1 MSANLYVYNQYRI
14 PNNAVVKLQVATA
27 NSNIEFG
34 NKPIVYVTELLCELS
49 GAHKVYDC
57 INKYYGEY
65 VYNTGRI
72 QLHNIDIKTFKVE
85 LSKVRDILAEQIA
98 LERLGYPDILGHL
111 DIRDKKIPGTLRT
124 KQYELDSMDK
134 FISTMDLLLDKNAL
148 YPELRSTAYFE
159 LETA

>member
-34 NKPIVYVTELLCELS
+34 NKPIVYVTELLCELC

-57 INKYYGEY
+57 INKYYGKY

-98 LERLGYPDILGHL
+98 LERLGYPDIT
-111 DIRDKKIPGTLRT
+111 DKNLPGTLKVKR
-124 KQYELDSMDK
+124 YELDSIDK

>member
-1 MSANLYVYNQYRI
+1 MSANLYVYNQYMI

-98 LERLGYPDILGHL
+98 LERLGYPDIT
-111 DIRDKKIPGTLRT
+111 DKNLPGTLKV
-124 KQYELDSMDK
+124 KQYELDSIDK

>member
-14 PNNAVVKLQVATA
+14 PNNAVVKLQVTTA
-27 NSNIEFG
+27 SGDIELG
-34 NKPIVYVTELLCELS
+34 NKPIVYVAELLCELS

-98 LERLGYPDILGHL
+98 LERLGYPDIT
-111 DIRDKKIPGTLRT
+111 DKNLPGTLKV
-124 KQYELDSMDK
+124 KQYELDSIDK
-134 FISTMDLLLDKNAL
+134 FISTMDLLLDKNTL

>member
-1 MSANLYVYNQYRI
+1 MSANLYVYNQYMM
-14 PNNAVVKLQVATA
+14 PNNAVVKLQVTTKGGD
-27 NSNIEFG
+27 IEFG

-65 VYNTGRI
+65 VHDIGRI

-85 LSKVRDILAEQIA
+85 LSKIRDILAEQIA
-98 LERLGYPDILGHL
+98 LERLGYPDIA
-111 DIRDKKIPGTLRT
+111 DKNVPGALNS

-134 FISTMDLLLDKNAL
+134 FISAMDLLLDKNVL
-148 YPELRSTAYFE
+148 YPELRATAWFE

>member
-1 MSANLYVYNQYRI
+1 MSANLYVYNQYMM
-14 PNNAVVKLQVATA
+14 PNNAVVNLQVATA

-98 LERLGYPDILGHL
+98 LERLGYPDIT
-111 DIRDKKIPGTLRT
+111 DKNLPGTLKVKR
-124 KQYELDSMDK
+124 YELDSIDK

>member
-1 MSANLYVYNQYRI
+1 MSANLYVYNQYMI

-98 LERLGYPDILGHL
+98 LERLGYPDIT
-111 DIRDKKIPGTLRT
+111 DKNLPGTLKVKR
-124 KQYELDSMDK
+124 YELDSIDK

>member
-98 LERLGYPDILGHL
+98 LERLGYPDIT
-111 DIRDKKIPGTLRT
+111 DKNLPGTLKVKR
-124 KQYELDSMDK
+124 YELDSIDK

>member
-1 MSANLYVYNQYRI
+1 MSANLYIYNQYRI
-14 PNNAVVKLQVATA
+14 PDKAVVKLQVTTA
-27 NSNIEFG
+27 NSNIDFG

-65 VYNTGRI
+65 VYGAGRI
-72 QLHNIDIKTFKVE
+72 QLNNIDIKTFKVE

-98 LERLGYPDILGHL
+98 LERLGYPDIA
-111 DIRDKKIPGTLRT
+111 DKNAPGAFNS

-134 FISTMDLLLDKNAL
+134 FISVMDLLLDKNAL
-148 YPELRSTAYFE
+148 YPELRATAWFE

>member
-1 MSANLYVYNQYRI
+1 MSANLYVYNQYMM

-98 LERLGYPDILGHL
+98 LERLGYPDIT
-111 DIRDKKIPGTLRT
+111 DKNLPGTLKVKR
-124 KQYELDSMDK
+124 YELDSIDK

>member
-14 PNNAVVKLQVATA
+14 PDKAVVKLQVATA

-34 NKPIVYVTELLCELS
+34 NKPIMYVTELLCELS
-49 GAHKVYDC
+49 GAHKVYGC

-98 LERLGYPDILGHL
+98 LERLGYPDIT
-111 DIRDKKIPGTLRT
+111 DKNLPGTLKV
-124 KQYELDSMDK
+124 KQYELDSIDK

>member
-1 MSANLYVYNQYRI
+1 MSANLYVYNQYMI

-27 NSNIEFG
+27 NSDIEFG

-72 QLHNIDIKTFKVE
+72 QLHNIEIKTFKVE

-98 LERLGYPDILGHL
+98 LERLGYPDIT
-111 DIRDKKIPGTLRT
+111 DKNLPGTLKVKR
-124 KQYELDSMDK
+124 YELDSIDK

>member
-1 MSANLYVYNQYRI
+1 MSANLYVYNQYMI

-34 NKPIVYVTELLCELS
+34 NKPIVYVTELLCELC

-57 INKYYGEY
+57 INKYYGKY

-98 LERLGYPDILGHL
+98 LERLGYPDIT
-111 DIRDKKIPGTLRT
+111 DKNLPGTLKVKR
-124 KQYELDSMDK
+124 YELDSIDK

>member
-14 PNNAVVKLQVATA
+14 PYKAVVKLQVDTA
-27 NSNIEFG
+27 KNNIEFG

-85 LSKVRDILAEQIA
+85 LSKVRDVLAEQIA
-98 LERLGYPDILGHL
+98 LERLGYPDIT
-111 DIRDKKIPGTLRT
+111 DKNLPGTLKV
-124 KQYELDSMDK
+124 KQYELDSIDK

>member
-14 PNNAVVKLQVATA
+14 PDKAVVKLQVATA

-49 GAHKVYDC
+49 GAHKVYNC

-98 LERLGYPDILGHL
+98 LERLGYPDIT
-111 DIRDKKIPGTLRT
+111 DKNLPGTLEV
-124 KQYELDSMDK
+124 KQYELDSIDK

>member
-14 PNNAVVKLQVATA
+14 PNNAVVKLQVTTKGGD
-27 NSNIEFG
+27 IEFG

-65 VYNTGRI
+65 VHDIGRI
-72 QLHNIDIKTFKVE
+72 QLHNIDIMTFKVE
-85 LSKVRDILAEQIA
+85 LSKIRDILAEQIA
-98 LERLGYPDILGHL
+98 LERLGYPDMA
-111 DIRDKKIPGTLRT
+111 DKNLPGTLKV
-124 KQYELDSMDK
+124 KQYELDSIDK

>member
-1 MSANLYVYNQYRI
+1 MSANLYVYNQYMM
-14 PNNAVVKLQVATA
+14 PNNAVVKLQVTTT
-27 NSNIEFG
+27 SGDIEFG

-85 LSKVRDILAEQIA
+85 LSKVRDTLAEQIA
-98 LERLGYPDILGHL
+98 LERLGYPDIT
-111 DIRDKKIPGTLRT
+111 DKNLPGTLKV
-124 KQYELDSMDK
+124 KQYELDSIDK

>member
-1 MSANLYVYNQYRI
+1 MSANLYVYNQYMI

-49 GAHKVYDC
+49 GAHKVYNC

-98 LERLGYPDILGHL
+98 LERLGYPDIT
-111 DIRDKKIPGTLRT
+111 DKNLPGTLKV
-124 KQYELDSMDK
+124 KQYELDSIDK

>member
-14 PNNAVVKLQVATA
+14 PDKAVVKLQVATA

-49 GAHKVYDC
+49 GAHRVYDC

-98 LERLGYPDILGHL
+98 LERLGYPDIT
-111 DIRDKKIPGTLRT
+111 DKNLLGTLKV
-124 KQYELDSMDK
+124 KQYELDSIDK